1 MQIDADETMMDS
13 ISSLAVVEYCTLST
27 SNQVI
32 HGCRAVESEDDG
44 EGSEGGKTI
53 IGAGRRR
60 RRTHPAAGSGE
71 TMRIAI
77 STCLPSR
84 RKKRTTA
91 ASRTFQSTIPSSHPP
106 SATTVTT
113 TTTLTTMAALASN
126 FTTAR
131 RPTPSCSTTRR
142 RGVARD
148 GRTSTVDI
156 KYEAE
161 DEGGRRTKGAATTG
175 GSNSS
180 GGGGDQGGLF
190 QPCSSCLWQVQVG
203 EWQGEQQWGKQKRR
217 QQHREILLH
226 DVGDECAYLS
236 GNIYGR

>member
-1 MQIDADETMMDS
+1 MQIDADETMM
-13 ISSLAVVEYCTLST
+13 
-27 SNQVI
+27 
-32 HGCRAVESEDDG
+32 
-44 EGSEGGKTI
+44 
-53 IGAGRRR
+53 
-60 RRTHPAAGSGE
+60 
-71 TMRIAI
+71 M
-77 STCLPSR
+77 SR

-91 ASRTFQSTIPSSHPP
+91 ASRTFQRTFQSTIPSSHPP

-113 TTTLTTMAALASN
+113 TTTLTTMASLPLLPAALLASLALASN

-131 RPTPSCSTTRR
+131 RPTPSCSTTQRR
-142 RGVARD
+142 AVARD

-156 KYEAE
+156 NYEAE